1 MGKLF
6 VDTNNKTL
14 QDDFQVLKHQLNAVD
29 FENPAEIGK
38 TAFHLII
45 NDLWTLLEH
54 GNTYKAF
61 IREDSV
67 KMKIWR
73 LFVVDFIAS
82 KIQFQKNEPFFQNAT
97 RRNFYIAIILAKKFI
112 HDYSEKLH
120 TQPNVAEVRYH
131 YFNTIDGNDE
141 EIQQRLINEVKNT
154 WFKEVYQYNNTYNAT
169 IAHLIE
175 QCIAAEALL
184 GTDIWNGI
192 TEENIELFL
201 SSLETNHFAEVLFW
215 KDKFEK
221 EKFLQHDKENTT
233 FVFCVQQD
241 ETMSPYFNFQTALS
255 LTISDFSNEFHYDF
269 IYLPF
274 AQQVEQEM
282 IAMQGKF
289 TASNYFDLIKGFEA
303 NSAGGP
309 INFKEALNFAFTMLK
324 LELSPSRSGKVIILC
339 NELIM
344 ENLPSEEKWQQAV
357 QSFKK
362 QMNVKIIVLYI
373 GEREKLQP
381 IWFAD
386 QILAGG
392 DFTVLY

>member
-1 MGKLF
+1 
-6 VDTNNKTL
+6 
-14 QDDFQVLKHQLNAVD
+14 
-29 FENPAEIGK
+29 
-38 TAFHLII
+38 
-45 NDLWTLLEH
+45 
-54 GNTYKAF
+54 
-61 IREDSV
+61 
-67 KMKIWR
+67 
-73 LFVVDFIAS
+73 
-82 KIQFQKNEPFFQNAT
+82 
-97 RRNFYIAIILAKKFI
+97 
-112 HDYSEKLH
+112 
-120 TQPNVAEVRYH
+120 
-131 YFNTIDGNDE
+131 
-141 EIQQRLINEVKNT
+141 
-154 WFKEVYQYNNTYNAT
+154 
-169 IAHLIE
+169 
-175 QCIAAEALL
+175 
-184 GTDIWNGI
+184 
-192 TEENIELFL
+192 
-201 SSLETNHFAEVLFW
+201 
-215 KDKFEK
+215 
-221 EKFLQHDKENTT
+221 
-233 FVFCVQQD
+233 
-241 ETMSPYFNFQTALS
+241 
-255 LTISDFSNEFHYDF
+255 
-269 IYLPF
+269 
-274 AQQVEQEM
+274 M